1 MNPHHEHEFEAAPG
15 LPEPLPRGERLIWQG
30 SPDWVQLAIHAFHVR
45 KLAIY
50 FSAMLAVQWL
60 YLLGEPN
67 AALLQPLLTSAV
79 MASLALLL
87 LGATAW
93 FAART
98 TLYTLTDRRIVMR
111 IGVVLTLTLNLPLKQ
126 IAGAAFKP
134 QAAGHGDIAL
144 ALAGK
149 DRIAYLNLWPHA
161 RPWQL
166 KKPQPSLRC
175 LPGAAAVGERIQQA
189 WLAANPH
196 AAALLGMPEPLSGA
210 VPSSSPSPSPVA
222 APVSRPVRDH
232 GMPSAA

>member
-50 FSAMLAVQWL
+50 FAGMLVLQWL

-67 AALLQPLLTSAV
+67 AALLQPLLTSAT
-79 MASLALLL
+79 MATLALLL
-87 LGATAW
+87 LAATAW

-134 QAAGHGDIAL
+134 HADGHGDIAVQ
-144 ALAGK
+144 LAGK

-161 RPWQL
+161 RAWQL
-166 KKPQPSLRC
+166 KNPQPSLRC
-175 LPGAAAVGERIQQA
+175 VPGAAAVGERIQQA
-189 WLAANPH
+189 WLNANPQ
-196 AAALLGMPEPLSGA
+196 AAALVGMPEPSA
-210 VPSSSPSPSPVA
+210 VTPPA
-222 APVSRPVRDH
+222 ARPVREH

>member
-1 MNPHHEHEFEAAPG
+1 VKAHHEHEFEAAPG
-15 LPEPLPRGERLIWQG
+15 LPEPLPRGERLLWQG

-50 FSAMLAVQWL
+50 FSAMLGLQWL

-67 AALLQPLLTSAV
+67 AALLRPLLTSAV
-79 MASLALLL
+79 MALLALALL
-87 LGATAW
+87 GSTAW

-98 TLYTLTDRRIVMR
+98 ALYTLTDRRIVMR

-126 IAGAAFKP
+126 IAGAALRP

-144 ALAGK
+144 TLAGK

-161 RPWQL
+161 RAWQL
-166 KKPQPSLRC
+166 KNPQPSLRC

-189 WLAANPH
+189 WLAANPQ
-196 AAALLGMPEPLSGA
+196 AEALVGMPVVAPT
-210 VPSSSPSPSPVA
+210 A
-222 APVSRPVRDH
+222 APVASPMAAAVPRPVREH

>member
-1 MNPHHEHEFEAAPG
+1 VNPQHEHEFEAAPG
-15 LPEPLPRGERLIWQG
+15 LPEPLPRGERLLWQG

-45 KLAIY
+45 KLAVY
-50 FSAMLAVQWL
+50 FSAMLVVQWL
-60 YLLGEPN
+60 YLLGEPQ
-67 AALLQPLLTSAV
+67 AALFGPLLTSAV

-87 LGATAW
+87 LAVTAW

-134 QAAGHGDIAL
+134 QASGHGDIAL

-161 RPWQL
+161 RAWQL
-166 KKPQPSLRC
+166 KNPQPSLRC

-189 WLAANPH
+189 WLAANPS
-196 AAALLGMPEPLSGA
+196 AAALVGMPEAAPLSSP
-210 VPSSSPSPSPVA
+210 VSSPVSSPA
-222 APVSRPVRDH
+222 ARPVRDH

>member
-45 KLAIY
+45 QLAIY
-50 FSAMLAVQWL
+50 FGAMGVLQWL
-60 YLLGEPN
+60 YLLGEPQ
-67 AALLQPLLTSAV
+67 AALLKPLLTSAV
-79 MASLALLL
+79 MASLALALL
-87 LGATAW
+87 ATTAW

-111 IGVVLTLTLNLPLKQ
+111 IGVVLTLTLNLPLRQ

-134 QAAGHGDIAL
+134 QSGGHGDIAL
-144 ALAGK
+144 SLAGK

-161 RPWQL
+161 RAWQL
-166 KKPQPSLRC
+166 KNPQPSLRC

-189 WLAANPH
+189 WLAANPQ
-196 AAALLGMPEPLSGA
+196 AQALVGMPDATPTA
-210 VPSSSPSPSPVA
+210 SPVSV
-222 APVSRPVRDH
+222 PVSRPVREH
-232 GMPSAA
+232 GMPSAV